1 MHMSKTRAL
10 HGRGPSADR
19 RNVPSRQRADARRGR
34 LAGGFTLIELMVTI
48 AIAAILMSMAA
59 PSFRSMLVN
68 NRMSA
73 AANGFFNALNYA
85 RNTALSGN
93 TTIVVCPVGAFNSTT
108 CGASWAAGW
117 MVQNPGTSPATILQ
131 SWTLA
136 ANAPTLTS
144 PNCATSV
151 SFNSRG
157 IAGTVAQ
164 FKLCDSRG
172 ANYARSVLVQ
182 ATGLALAGQT
192 GGLGL
197 TNAAAVWGGAL
208 TCP

>member
-1 MHMSKTRAL
+1 
-10 HGRGPSADR
+10 
-19 RNVPSRQRADARRGR
+19 
-34 LAGGFTLIELMVTI
+34 
-48 AIAAILMSMAA
+48 
-59 PSFRSMLVN
+59 
-68 NRMSA
+68 
-73 AANGFFNALNYA
+73 
-85 RNTALSGN
+85 
-93 TTIVVCPVGAFNSTT
+93 
-108 CGASWAAGW
+108 
-117 MVQNPGTSPATILQ
+117 
-131 SWTLA
+131 
-136 ANAPTLTS
+136 APTLTS
-144 PNCATSV
+144 PNGATSV

-157 IAGTVAQ
+157 IAGTPAQ

>member
-1 MHMSKTRAL
+1 MNKTGAL
-10 HGRGPSADR
+10 HRSVPSVGR
-19 RNVPSRQRADARRGR
+19 RNVPWRPQVGSRRSR
-34 LAGGFTLIELMVTI
+34 LAAGFTLIELMVTI
-48 AIAAILMSMAA
+48 GIAALLMSLAA

-73 AANGFFNALNYA
+73 AANGLFNALNYA

-93 TTIVVCPVGAFNSTT
+93 TTVVVCPVGAFNSST
-108 CGASWAAGW
+108 CGASWASGW

-136 ANAPTLTS
+136 ANAPALTS
-144 PNCATSV
+144 PSGATSV

-157 IAGTVAQ
+157 ITGTPAQ

-172 ANYARSVLVQ
+172 ANYARSVLLQ

-197 TNAAAVWGGAL
+197 TNAAAVWGGSL